1 MSNYTR
7 NKDTLLDR
15 DINFQVMM
23 EWEKPYMKKLINNL
37 KPKGD
42 VLEIGFGFGYSADE
56 IQKYDIKSHTIIEPT
71 VLDDLKKWSKKQK
84 HKVNIVEGYWQDV
97 LKNLETFDTIFID
110 DAPSVKYR
118 DKENIRLYKFFYEI
132 LKKHV
137 NKNSQMS
144 WYLDKPIYW
153 LCHPQVEYTLDTFDI
168 SPPSHCNY
176 FKGDKMY
183 LPLIKF
189 KDGIVNNSL
198 PKIALNR
205 NLEIRYL

>member
-1 MSNYTR
+1 MSNYLRTE
-7 NKDTLLDR
+7 DSLLDK

-56 IQKYDIKSHTIIEPT
+56 IQKYDIKSHTIIEPI
-71 VLDDLKKWSKKQK
+71 VLDDLKKWSQKQK

-97 LKNLETFDTIFID
+97 LHNLKTFDTIFID
-110 DAPSVKYR
+110 DAPSAKYR
-118 DKENIRLYKFFYEI
+118 DKENVRIYQFFYE
-132 LKKHV
+132 LLEKHV
-137 NKNSQMS
+137 NKNSRMS

-153 LCHPQVEYTLDTFDI
+153 LCHPQVEYTIDSFDI
-168 SPPSHCNY
+168 SSPSHCNY

-198 PKIALNR
+198 SKIALNR